1 LRAPQRIRIEPSLHT
16 ARDDGARYLGTDIL
30 SFTRKPGAATGA
42 AGGSHEQSP
51 AQSALVS
58 LLEMAYGSAV
68 SAEVAIAH
76 ALSLAG
82 RDELPAAAVDVI
94 SFARAHLTATLTA
107 EVGPRLT
114 MALLDDL
121 VARLEPSDADAA
133 SVPPVSMPRPV
144 ARVRLAPASRP
155 RVVTH
160 PRVVLVDADRVGR
173 TVLAR
178 AMVRADWEVTVVES
192 VADLAAMLASGDP
205 VDAAIVDAQHP
216 SAHTIVEAL
225 AVERPGVTV
234 VARSADAASA
244 RALLT
249 SLRVTRQDVRSR
261 DAPPEELIEA
271 VRRAMEGG
279 EKA

>member
-1 LRAPQRIRIEPSLHT
+1 M
-16 ARDDGARYLGTDIL
+16 
-30 SFTRKPGAATGA
+30 RKPGAATGA

-51 AQSALVS
+51 AQSALVA
-58 LLEMAYGSAV
+58 LLEMAYGSAAY
-68 SAEVAIAH
+68 AEAAIAH

-82 RDELPAAAVDVI
+82 RDELPAAAGDVVA
-94 SFARAHLTATLTA
+94 FARAHLTATLAA

-121 VARLEPSDADAA
+121 VARLEPATADAT
-133 SVPPVSMPRPV
+133 SLPPVSMPRPV

-155 RVVTH
+155 RVVAR

-173 TVLAR
+173 TALAR

-192 VADLAAMLASGDP
+192 VGDLVAMLASGDP

-225 AVERPGVTV
+225 AAERPGVTV
-234 VARSADAASA
+234 VARSADAARA
-244 RALLT
+244 RTLLT
-249 SLRVTRQDVRSR
+249 SLGLARHDVRSR

-271 VRRAMEGG
+271 VRRAAEGG